1 MVALL
6 ILFLVIES
14 VKDIL
19 SKANNKVNITRSGLY
34 ISAFATGRN
43 NI

>member
-1 MVALL
+1 MVMLF
-6 ILFLVIES
+6 ILFLAIES

-19 SKANNKVNITRSGLY
+19 SKANNKVSIAKNRLY
-34 ISAFATGRN
+34 ISAFARGRN